1 MTLPS
6 WEVADLQA
14 MQAAGELYGVPAID
28 LELIDREESTGS
40 GGGINS
46 EGYGGFFGL
55 GEKQVGAGVLE
66 DASSASFETQAR
78 YAAYDFGQALQA
90 VGGNPVA
97 AEQYYQTGK
106 TTGPESSGAKLFAQQ
121 FPGSVSQMPTGLA
134 GGAPSGAGKYVAS
147 SASNPDPASADPIP
161 GLLGDIGGGIAD
173 VLTFPLTAGEDVIGF
188 GVGLIWPLIL
198 RVLMVIFFLAVA
210 LLLIHHAVTSGS
222 GSSAVNA
229 GKSALG
235 KVAEIGALAA

>member
-6 WEVADLQA
+6 WETADLQA

-55 GEKQVGAGVLE
+55 GEKQVTAGVLE

-78 YAAYDFGQALQA
+78 FAAYDFGQALQA
-90 VGGNPVA
+90 VGGNPVE

-121 FPGSVSQMPTGLA
+121 FSGSVSQIPTGLA
-134 GGAPSGAGKYVAS
+134 GGAPSGAGKYVAAS
-147 SASNPDPASADPIP
+147 TSNPSPSSDPIT
-161 GLLGDIGGGIAD
+161 GFLGDIGGAIGDA
-173 VLTFPLTAGEDVIGF
+173 LTFPLTAGEDVVGF
-188 GVGLIWPLIL
+188 GVGLIWPLVL
-198 RVLMVIFFLAVA
+198 RLIMVVFFLAVA
-210 LLLIHHAVTSGS
+210 ILLIHHAVTTGAASGALNS
-222 GSSAVNA
+222 GKEAIKTVV
-229 GKSALG
+229 GL
-235 KVAEIGALAA
+235 GALAA